1 MANFSTKKYTRPVL
15 AKELRKLGANNF
27 SSFKTL
33 ATALS
38 PRVGLRSA
46 KVAALKS
53 VVGVNNL
60 RDVFNY
66 TQSGQDAKSIIIS
79 LVRNA

>member
-15 AKELRKLGANNF
+15 AKELRKLGVNNF
-27 SSFKTL
+27 SSFNTL

-53 VVGVNNL
+53 VVGVSNL
-60 RDVFNY
+60 RDVFKY
-66 TQSGQDAKSIIIS
+66 AEGSDAKSILIS